1 MSQSVTEKTAEQIGD
16 SVRKASCATGA
27 IADAI
32 EDGLGVV
39 RRAVKQGGDAADE
52 FLDDTTQR
60 LQRHLAL
67 TVVAT
72 FATGIA
78 AGTFIGLMMKR
89 R

>member
-1 MSQSVTEKTAEQIGD
+1 MSQTVTERTAEHID
-16 SVRKASCATGA
+16 ASVRQASCAAAT

-39 RRAVKQGGDAADE
+39 KRAVKQSGDAADE

-60 LQRHLAL
+60 LQRHLTL
-67 TVVAT
+67 TVLTAFT
-72 FATGIA
+72 
-78 AGTFIGLMMKR
+78 AGVTAGALIGWVMKR